1 MIDLS
6 SDTATRPTP
15 KMREAIARA
24 EVGDEQRGEDPTT
37 AALEKRAAEL
47 LGTERAMFLPTATM
61 ANAIAMQLHCGP
73 GDEMLA
79 AENGHTSCFEVG
91 APAVHA
97 RAMVRSLPTPSGIFT
112 RAQIEERLRP
122 PMVHCPRMRL
132 IVVENTTN
140 MGGGQP
146 WDPTQLQEV
155 RAAAQAHGFRL
166 HCDGSRLLNAA
177 VRLGVPPADLTR
189 GFDTVTLC
197 LTKGLGAPLGA
208 VLGCTEELYPE
219 VRRHKHMHGGA
230 LRQSGMMAAAGLYA
244 LEHHVE
250 RLAEDHRNAA
260 RLAEGLQALGFAV
273 EPVDRRTN
281 MVFFEVDDAAAL
293 QRRLEP
299 HGLRFSQVSAR
310 RLRAVTHLDV
320 SAEDIARALQILSR

>member
-15 KMREAIARA
+15 GMREAIARA
-24 EVGDEQRGEDPTT
+24 EVGDEQRGEDPST
-37 AALEKRAAEL
+37 AQLEKLAAQL
-47 LGTERAMFLPTATM
+47 LGMERTVFLPTATM

-79 AENGHTSCFEVG
+79 ADNGHTSCFEVG

-97 RAMVRSLPTPSGIFT
+97 RAMVRSIFAPSGIFT
-112 RAQIEERLRP
+112 RLQLEERLRP
-122 PMVHCPRMRL
+122 AMVHCPRMRL

-146 WDPTQLQEV
+146 WDAEQLDEV
-155 RAAAQAHGFRL
+155 RSFAQDQGLKL

-177 VRLGVPPADLTR
+177 VCLGVPPGELTR

-208 VLGCTEELYPE
+208 VLGFAADLYAE

-230 LRQSGMMAAAGLYA
+230 MRQSGMMAAAGLYA

-250 RLAEDHRNAA
+250 RLAEDHNNAA
-260 RLAEGLQALGFAV
+260 RLAEGLTALGFAV

-293 QRRLEP
+293 LRRLQP
-299 HGLRFSQVSAR
+299 HGLRFSQVSQR

-320 SAEDIARALQILSR
+320 SAEDIERALEILAT

>member
-6 SDTATRPTP
+6 SDTATRPTQA
-15 KMREAIARA
+15 MREAIARA

-37 AALEKRAAEL
+37 ALLERRGAEL

-73 GDEMLA
+73 GDEMLT
-79 AENGHTSCFEVG
+79 AENGHTTCFEVG

-97 RAMVRSLPTPSGIFT
+97 RAMVRGIPTASGIFT

-122 PMVHCPRMRL
+122 KMVHCPRMRL
-132 IVVENTTN
+132 VVVENTTN

-146 WDPTQLQEV
+146 WDPGQLAEV
-155 RAAAQAHGFRL
+155 AETARDHGFKL

-177 VRLGVPPADLTR
+177 VRLGVAPAELTK
-189 GFDTVTLC
+189 GFTTVTLC

-208 VLGCTEELYPE
+208 LLGFADELSDE

-230 LRQSGMMAAAGLYA
+230 LRQSGMMAAAGVYA

-250 RLAEDHRNAA
+250 RLAEDHRKAA
-260 RLAEGLQALGFAV
+260 RLAEGLEGLGFAV
-273 EPVDRRTN
+273 EPVERRTN
-281 MVFFEVDDAAAL
+281 MVFFQAQDP
-293 QRRLEP
+293 QRP
-299 HGLRFSQVSAR
+299 GLRFSQVGPTR
-310 RLRAVTHLDV
+310 WRAVTHLDV
-320 SAEDIARALQILSR
+320 SAEDIERALQILAS

>member
-15 KMREAIARA
+15 GMREAIARA

-37 AALEKRAAEL
+37 ARLEQRGAEL
-47 LGTERAMFLPTATM
+47 LGTERALFLPTATM

-73 GDEMLA
+73 GDEMLT
-79 AENGHTSCFEVG
+79 AENGHTTCFEVG

-97 RAMVRSLPTPSGIFT
+97 RAMVRGIPTVSGIFN

-122 PMVHCPRMRL
+122 AMVHCPRLRL
-132 IVVENTTN
+132 VVVENTTN

-146 WDPTQLQEV
+146 WDPAQLAEV
-155 RAAAQAHGFRL
+155 VATARDHGFKL

-177 VRLGVPPADLTR
+177 LRLGVPPAELTK
-189 GFDTVTLC
+189 GFSTVTLC

-208 VLGCTEELYPE
+208 LLGCAEELHEE
-219 VRRHKHMHGGA
+219 VRRHKHMQGGA
-230 LRQSGMMAAAGLYA
+230 LRQSGMMAAAGVYA

-250 RLAEDHRNAA
+250 RLQEDHANAA
-260 RLAEGLQALGFAV
+260 RLAEGLSRLGFAV
-273 EPVDRRTN
+273 EPVERRTN
-281 MVFFEVDDAAAL
+281 MVFFQADNP
-293 QRRLEP
+293 QRN
-299 HGLRFSQVSAR
+299 GLRFSQVGPR
-310 RLRAVTHLDV
+310 RWRAVTHLDV
-320 SAEDIARALQILSR
+320 SAEDIERALQILAS